1 MYIAT
6 RRRRRSPFSLPG
18 MGAFDHLIWSS
29 DGDLFKHLFGG
40 GEGNL
45 TVLFSKILT
54 PRGFPGGGM
63 I

>member
-1 MYIAT
+1 MYIAK
-6 RRRRRSPFSLPG
+6 RIRRSSFSLPR
-18 MGAFDHLIWSS
+18 MGAFDHLIWSY

-45 TVLFSKILT
+45 NVLFSKIPT